1 VTTPWPK
8 YRPTD
13 TGAYISVHE
22 IKAGDPAIRDFLQ
35 AVNMDRSRAV
45 HVPYGAPDHP
55 HPDSIPGLLA
65 AASARMARENGA
77 EA

>member
-1 VTTPWPK
+1 MTTPWPK
-8 YRPTD
+8 YR
-13 TGAYISVHE
+13 SV
-22 IKAGDPAIRDFLQ
+22 IPAASAARFAHLPSDAEFREFLR
-35 AVNMDRSRAV
+35 AVNSDRSGS
-45 HVPYGAPDHP
+45 VPYGAPAHP